1 MEVQPTFFELDDKMV
16 AVFSVAK
23 DNCQIKMECLF
34 SKTGIEDY
42 TIEYRGL
49 QEKKAEMIKIAIG
62 QAQMIFNRDIL
73 TSYK

>member
-16 AVFSVAK
+16 AVFSVWK

-42 TIEYRGL
+42 TIEYQGSK
-49 QEKKAEMIKIAIG
+49 EKRAEMIEIAIV
-62 QAQMIFNRDIL
+62 QAQTIFDRDIL
-73 TSYK
+73 TAYV